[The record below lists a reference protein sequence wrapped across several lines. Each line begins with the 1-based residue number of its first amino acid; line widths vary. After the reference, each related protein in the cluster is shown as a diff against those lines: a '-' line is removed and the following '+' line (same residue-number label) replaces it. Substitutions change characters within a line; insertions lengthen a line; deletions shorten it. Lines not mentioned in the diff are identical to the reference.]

1 MSIVLKCD
9 LCGELGGSSWEF
21 AVKPIRLH
29 CPEDGINGGLWNYD
43 MCARCRVEIN
53 QAIKSA
59 VIRCQSLAKVG
70 GA

>member
-1 MSIVLKCD
+1 
-9 LCGELGGSSWEF
+9 
-21 AVKPIRLH
+21 
-29 CPEDGINGGLWNYD
+29 